1 MADTAFIQDQGLAP
15 DHHRAPRRIDVSPAV
30 VDALI
35 TLGGAVLFASAGVLL
50 GFYLMLPFD
59 LG

>member
-15 DHHRAPRRIDVSPAV
+15 DHRAPRRIDVSPAV